1 MKSLTRF
8 LFAGFLIFI
17 SACNNSEKDNLSEND
32 IDAARNFIRAS
43 LDGKFDEARKYL
55 LSDSANN
62 QFLDVHERNYKERMS
77 LEDKSGYRMASI
89 NVHELRTVN
98 DSTSLVFY
106 SNSYFKKDTHHLKVV
121 KVDNL
126 WLVDFKSYFE
136 PVNDSLP

>member
-8 LFAGFLIFI
+8 LFAGFLFFTG
-17 SACNNSEKDNLSEND
+17 ACNNTEKINQSEND

-121 KVDNL
+121 KVDNQ

-136 PVNDSLP
+136 PINDTLP